1 MRLVLLGMSMLSVW
15 VACAGCSQDSSQTKS
30 HVHSH
35 ETVNH
40 MPKSLG
46 DLCRKILVRLEEYQN
61 GDASDQIKS
70 ELTDLVSWAPEFAA
84 DTDLSERLWIPIY
97 QASEKL
103 RSSIESDKTRWDQQ
117 RVEEIA
123 DLCRISEQAW
133 LTLDPEKQ
141 IERYQDHGHDEHHG
155 HSHDHHDHDH
165 GDHHNEHGERE
176 HGDHDDHHHEHGDHD
191 HEHGDH
197 DHGDHHHEHGDHD
210 HSHAAQGG
218 GGENG
223 SAEMLEATGDGG
235 GQRNR

>member
-123 DLCRISEQAW
+123 ELCRISEQAW

-141 IERYQDHGHDEHHG
+141 IERYQDHGHYEDHG

-165 GDHHNEHGERE
+165 GDHHHE
-176 HGDHDDHHHEHGDHD
+176 HGDHDHGDHD

-223 SAEMLEATGDGG
+223 SAEMPEPTGDGG

>member
-1 MRLVLLGMSMLSVW
+1 MRLVLLGMSILSLC
-15 VACAGCSQDSSQTKS
+15 VACAGCSRASSQAKS
-30 HVHSH
+30 QVHSH

-46 DLCRKILVRLEEYQN
+46 DLCQKILVRLDKYQN

-123 DLCRISEQAW
+123 ELCRISEQAW

-141 IERYQDHGHDEHHG
+141 IERYQDHSHDEHHG
-155 HSHDHHDHDH
+155 HSHEHHDHDH
-165 GDHHNEHGERE
+165 GDHQHEHADHDHGE
-176 HGDHDDHHHEHGDHD
+176 HHHEHGDHD
-191 HEHGDH
+191 HGDHDDGDH
-197 DHGDHHHEHGDHD
+197 DHSKHHHEHGDHD
-210 HSHAAQGG
+210 HSHANQGG

-223 SAEMLEATGDGG
+223 SVETPEPTGDGG
-235 GQRNR
+235 GQESR